1 MIAFYRGEP
10 NPSSGYAAH
19 LFYVHY
25 TCITPL
31 NAQRNLHV
39 IHLDSVPIHHFRGA
53 THSLRND
60 LPNETRMVA
69 NRSSWYRFES
79 ILIYTGLGIFALI
92 AVAPFLHTIARSFS
106 AEAPILRGEVYL
118 WPVGVSL
125 DAYERLIIGGH
136 FWLAYRNSFIITV
149 VGTSVM
155 MALTTL
161 CAYPLSR
168 AYLPGRNIFMGVI
181 IFQMIF
187 PPSLIP
193 FYLTVRGLGMIDSWS
208 ALILPYG
215 INTFNM
221 IVLKSYFQA
230 LPRELEESAVMD
242 GANDF
247 QVLFYIIL
255 PLATPVLLTLTLFY
269 AVANWNLF
277 LPAIFFITDG
287 NKQPLQVILRDMI
300 WSMQLATQTASADDF
315 ERLAGIEALKA
326 ASVVVAALPM
336 IIAYPFFQRYFI
348 KGIMLGAIKG

>member
-1 MIAFYRGEP
+1 
-10 NPSSGYAAH
+10 
-19 LFYVHY
+19 
-25 TCITPL
+25 
-31 NAQRNLHV
+31 
-39 IHLDSVPIHHFRGA
+39 
-53 THSLRND
+53 
-60 LPNETRMVA
+60 MVA
-69 NRSSWYRFES
+69 DRSFWFRFETF
-79 ILIYTGLGIFALI
+79 LIYAGLGLFALC
-92 AVAPFLHTIARSFS
+92 AVIPFLHTVARSFS

-118 WPVGVSL
+118 WPVDPSL
-125 DAYERLIIGGH
+125 DAYQRLIIGGH
-136 FWLAYRNSFIITV
+136 FWKAYRNSIIITV
-149 VGTSVM
+149 GGTLVQMVM
-155 MALTTL
+155 TTL

-168 AYLPGRNIFMGVI
+168 PYLPGRNIIMGLIV
-181 IFQMIF
+181 FQMIF

-193 FYLTVRGLGMIDSWS
+193 FYLTVRDLGLIDSWW
-208 ALILPYG
+208 ALILPYA

-230 LPRELEESAVMD
+230 LPPEMEESAVMD

-247 QVLFYIIL
+247 QVLFNIIL
-255 PLATPVLLTLTLFY
+255 PLSMPVLLTLTLFY

-326 ASVVVAALPM
+326 SSVIIAALPM